1 MTTSIPTPT
10 QKFPRKFNTLQIL
23 RAGWYTTWG
32 ISFLLAIASIYSV
45 NSQRQAL
52 KTVGKESVPSILI
65 AQRLRDSFADIDAS
79 LANELLLKPGQNQQA
94 LADFEKNRA
103 KIADR
108 LLGASKNITYPGEEK
123 IVGNLQLNTLEYF
136 LKIQEVRDAHK
147 LGNNAVNTLNLY
159 REAAKIIDEKI
170 LPEATKLD
178 KVNFDELAASYDRIN
193 NWNGARNLLIALLA
207 LSQISIL
214 VTIQIF
220 LYRRTNRVLNV
231 RLLGA
236 TAIATIF
243 FGYTMFSLVSASRN
257 LKVAKEDAFD
267 SLHALRQMRALSY
280 KANGDESRYLLD
292 PANSAKHEQAF
303 NQNIQTII
311 NIPPTLSFT
320 KIINNTSQGAKS
332 EGLSGLFAD
341 ELNNITFDREREFAV
356 ATLKAFSEYL
366 TIDKQI
372 RELYRSGKVA
382 EAIDLCISNQPGKSN
397 WAFDRY
403 KTVHGKLMDV
413 NDKEFARHI
422 EFGEQNL
429 AYFEYIAVFALGG
442 VAILTLF
449 GLRPRLTEYL

>member
-10 QKFPRKFNTLQIL
+10 QKFPRKLNTLQIL

-32 ISFLLAIASIYSV
+32 ISFLLAIASIYGV

-108 LLGASKNITYPGEEK
+108 LLGASKNITYKDEEK
-123 IVGNLQLNTLEYF
+123 IVGNLQLYTLEYF
-136 LKIQEVRDAHK
+136 LKIQSVRDAHK
-147 LGNNAVNTLNLY
+147 LGNAVNTLNLY
-159 REAAKIIDEKI
+159 REAAQIIDVKI

-178 KVNFDELAASYDRIN
+178 IVNFDQLAASYDRIN
-193 NWNGARNLLIALLA
+193 TWNGARTLLIALLG
-207 LSQISIL
+207 LLQISLL

-231 RLLGA
+231 RLISA

-243 FGYTMFSLVSASRN
+243 LGYTMFALVSASRN

-292 PANSAKHEQAF
+292 QANSAKHQQAF
-303 NQNIQTII
+303 DRNIQMII
-311 NIPPTLSFT
+311 NIPPSLSMA
-320 KIINNTSQGAKS
+320 KIINNTAQGVKS
-332 EGLSGLFAD
+332 PGLTGLFAD
-341 ELNNITFDREREFAV
+341 ELNNITFDREKELAV